1 MELLPES
8 LLSLSPFFPFRTK
21 MPFSR
26 SMPKSCPL
34 KSGSPISLITA
45 IQMRRHI
52 KACWLKNRGQ
62 KGAAELNRS
71 SSWILLYPAPSC
83 QWSKTF
89 FDRVLDGRAR
99 NAEFGFSGLNVDV
112 ALAFFFNEVL
122 TPKLK
127 LILKRVW
134 IALCFLTKM
143 RFNFANGL
151 RECVKSL
158 KPL

>member
-89 FDRVLDGRAR
+89 FDRALDGRAR
-99 NAEFGFSGLNVDV
+99 NAEFWVQKLERWCCAGVLPQRGANSKIEIDFEEALNCYLFSKRD
-112 ALAFFFNEVL
+112 EVQFCKWAPL
-122 TPKLK
+122 
-127 LILKRVW
+127 LI
-134 IALCFLTKM
+134 ATKV
-143 RFNFANGL
+143 R
-151 RECVKSL
+151 
-158 KPL
+158 